1 MNHPHTGRVVWLLGA
16 SLATF
21 MARAESLDDA
31 WAMALRQDA
40 VLAATRNQAQAAELG
55 AQAARGQRWPT
66 IAVTGGYT
74 RLDDS
79 PAFDF
84 GWTGLPIQPP
94 PLFEDDAYSTGAAIV
109 TLPLFAG
116 GQISSSIAAAEAQAR
131 GAGAQLLVATGDVKL
146 AIAEAYVEVLR
157 ARKAHA
163 VAQSSVRTLEALARD
178 TASLFEREL
187 VPKNELLAAQVALAD
202 AKHDA
207 LRASNAA
214 DLALAAYNR
223 RLGAPLDRAVELD
236 ERIATTGDPPGSLE
250 TLTEQALARRAE
262 LSAFDAQA
270 EAYGQMART
279 ERARVLPQ
287 VVLTAG
293 YQYLENQFLD
303 DDTVGLAGIGVRW
316 ALFDGGQARKRAAA
330 LDHTRHATEQL
341 RDDARSLV
349 QLQVRQAWLGLR
361 EARLRVEVTAGA
373 VEQAEESLRIAQER
387 YTSGLGTQTQLLEAE
402 TLRARAHENRDA
414 AGLDSQLAELRLAR
428 ATGAL

>member
-1 MNHPHTGRVVWLLGA
+1 MSQSLTARIALLVGA
-16 SLATF
+16 SLATVIV
-21 MARAESLDDA
+21 RAESLEDA

-40 VLAATRNQAQAAELG
+40 VLAATRNQAQAAELD

-74 RLDDS
+74 KLDDS

-84 GWTGLPIQPP
+84 AWTGLPIQPP
-94 PLFEDDAYSTGAAIV
+94 PLFEDDAFATGAATV
-109 TLPLFAG
+109 TLPLFAS

-131 GAGAQLLVATGDVKL
+131 GASAQLEVATGDVKL
-146 AIAEAYVEVLR
+146 AIAEAYVGVLR
-157 ARKAHA
+157 ARKAHS
-163 VAQSSVRTLEALARD
+163 VAQSSVRTLEAVARD

-202 AKHDA
+202 AQQNA

-214 DLALAAYNR
+214 EVALAAYNR
-223 RLGAPLDRAVELD
+223 RLGAPMDRAAELE
-236 ERIATTGDPPGSLE
+236 ERFATPDLPGNLE
-250 TLTEQALARRAE
+250 SLTEQALARRPE
-262 LSAFDAQA
+262 LSAFEAQA

-330 LDHTRHATEQL
+330 LDHTRHATERL

-373 VEQAEESLRIAQER
+373 AGQAEESLRIAQER
-387 YTSGLGTQTQLLEAE
+387 YSAGLGTQTQLLEAQ
-402 TLRARAHENRDA
+402 TLRARAQQNQDE
-414 AGLDSQLAELRLAR
+414 AGLDAQLSELRLAR
-428 ATGAL
+428 AIGAL